1 MRRRL
6 ITLLVIV
13 LIALLLA
20 LLFFFLQSGSGKVSY
35 AHVSVATS
43 SPYAYEFSL
52 VFSLRLCALLAYAP
66 KAPGKPFYTAL
77 FVSRHSARCS

>member
-20 LLFFFLQSGSGKVSY
+20 MLFFFLQSGSGKVSY
-35 AHVSVATS
+35 AHAPVTISHQLQPLLPLRRPQPLTGAT
-43 SPYAYEFSL
+43 Y
-52 VFSLRLCALLAYAP
+52 VVLL
-66 KAPGKPFYTAL
+66 L
-77 FVSRHSARCS
+77 SIS